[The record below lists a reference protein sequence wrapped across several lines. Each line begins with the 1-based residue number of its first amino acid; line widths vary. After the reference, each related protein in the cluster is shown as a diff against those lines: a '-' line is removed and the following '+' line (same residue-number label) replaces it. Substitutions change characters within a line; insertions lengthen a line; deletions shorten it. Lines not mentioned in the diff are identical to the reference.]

1 MDKRKLANQQ
11 VKDRLLAALIDFAG
25 RKDWS
30 KVTVTELVEQAGVAR
45 ASFYRNFSSVEDL
58 VDYGIRQV
66 TQRYHE
72 GMPTTDGNPRSR
84 EHIEYQFRFYQEHAS
99 LVLGFHRAKASTSLL
114 DLVTDCEIAS
124 HGDMSAS
131 SPERYQLYFY
141 AGAFYNV
148 LICWL
153 ESGMKESPAAMADE
167 FARMLHGTRERS
179 ELFRLPLWT
188 STDIDGVVGSRGV
201 AHHDEDVVVLVPS
214 SRPVV
219 AVVAVH
225 ARKPDHFQQIAQL
238 LGFRAVF
245 LMVVRHARRRYVE
258 VGRVVHRHVLEP
270 RGAHLLGHLGGCA
283 LDAATVQHEHRH
295 LVLADAHRFRAIG
308 RSRLG
313 RGSLMGR
320 NALLCMRGCGFRRS
334 GRTGRAR
341 AEQHP
346 RRKAREC
353 TSKKNVT
360 NACHNSTF
368 LQRKSRRPSD
378 VFPVYTLTK
387 KATPRNRRTTVTC
400 RPEISLSQASIQLNK
415 LS

>member
-84 EHIEYQFRFYQEHAS
+84 ERIEYQFRFYQEHAS

-153 ESGMKESPAAMADE
+153 ESGMKESTAAMADE
-167 FARMLHGTRERS
+167 FARMLHGTR
-179 ELFRLPLWT
+179 
-188 STDIDGVVGSRGV
+188 
-201 AHHDEDVVVLVPS
+201 
-214 SRPVV
+214 
-219 AVVAVH
+219 
-225 ARKPDHFQQIAQL
+225 
-238 LGFRAVF
+238 
-245 LMVVRHARRRYVE
+245 
-258 VGRVVHRHVLEP
+258 
-270 RGAHLLGHLGGCA
+270 
-283 LDAATVQHEHRH
+283 
-295 LVLADAHRFRAIG
+295 
-308 RSRLG
+308 
-313 RGSLMGR
+313 
-320 NALLCMRGCGFRRS
+320 
-334 GRTGRAR
+334 
-341 AEQHP
+341 
-346 RRKAREC
+346 
-353 TSKKNVT
+353 
-360 NACHNSTF
+360 
-368 LQRKSRRPSD
+368 
-378 VFPVYTLTK
+378 
-387 KATPRNRRTTVTC
+387 
-400 RPEISLSQASIQLNK
+400 
-415 LS
+415 